1 MAASATYYT
10 FLMKGT
16 TVEATTTW
24 AKLIDIMNRPALG
37 ASPSQIDV
45 TTLTDYPRRVYID
58 GLQDGDGALDFNA
71 IYTSADYDTIKALE
85 GTELDLAIWLGATVA
100 GSTVT
105 PSGSLGKFSFKGKLR
120 VYLDAGEVN
129 AANIMVVSVT
139 PTSQI
144 SKVAAG

>member
-16 TVEATTTW
+16 GTGTLTW
-24 AKLIDIMNRPALG
+24 AKLVDIMNRPALG
-37 ASPSQIDV
+37 SSPSQIDV

-58 GLQDGDGALDFNA
+58 GLMDGDGAMDFNA
-71 IYTSADYDTIKALE
+71 PYDSATYDTIHALE
-85 GTELDLAIWLGATVA
+85 GTELDLSIWLGATVS

-105 PSGSLGKFSFKGKLR
+105 PSGSLGKFTFKGKLR

-129 AANIMVVSVT
+129 AANIMVISIT

-144 SKVAAG
+144 VKETA

>member
-16 TVEATTTW
+16 GTGTLTW
-24 AKLIDIMNRPALG
+24 TKLVDIMNRPALG
-37 ASPSQIDV
+37 SSPSQIDV

-58 GLQDGDGALDFNA
+58 GLMDGDGAMDFNA
-71 IYTSADYDTIKALE
+71 PYDPDDYDDLHDLE
-85 GTELDLAIWLGATVA
+85 GTELDLSIWLGATVNGA
-100 GSTVT
+100 TVT
-105 PSGSLGKFSFKGKLR
+105 PDGSLGKFTFKGKLR

-129 AANIMVVSVT
+129 AANIMVISIT

-144 SKVAAG
+144 VKESA

>member
-10 FLMKGT
+10 YLMKGET
-16 TVEATTTW
+16 SGGSTTW

-45 TTLTDYPRRVYID
+45 TTLSDYPRRVYID

-71 IYTSADYDTIKALE
+71 IYTSSDYDTLKALE
-85 GTELDLAIWLGATVA
+85 GTELDLAIWLGASVS
-100 GSTVT
+100 GSTAT
-105 PSGSLGKFSFKGKLR
+105 PDGSLGKFEFKGKLR

-129 AANIMVVSVT
+129 AANIMVVSIT

-144 SKVAAG
+144 VKATT